1 MEQLAVALGQQIRA
15 KRKQK
20 GFSQDRFAL
29 AAEVDRS
36 YMGRVERGEANI
48 TVEKLYR
55 FAKVLDCSPAD
66 LLPISCD
73 GQECN
78 EV

>member
-1 MEQLAVALGQQIRA
+1 MEQLAVALGKKIRLKRQQR
-15 KRKQK
+15 

-29 AAEVDRS
+29 AAQVDRS

-55 FAKVLDCSPAD
+55 FARVLGCSPVE
-66 LLPISCD
+66 LLPVL
-73 GQECN
+73 CN
-78 EV
+78 TEEDD